1 MLHLHHSNKLENLMH
16 SLLDVME
23 TQQGS
28 VLKPTQIL
36 VQNPGMK
43 RWLQQQISSAQGIAA
58 NLEFPLPSR
67 FIWDIFQTQFSD
79 IEIQS
84 NYDSEVLRWRI
95 ESVLGAN
102 LDDAG
107 LVALKP
113 YLEANEKGLGRFQLA
128 EKLASLFDQYLVYR
142 PGMMSEWEHNKTY
155 ESVSETWQ
163 AALWRMLRDQSNQP
177 HRAELIKRL
186 VSQIKSEQ
194 LNTER
199 LPGYIYVFA
208 ISALSPLYKNVLSE
222 LSAFIDVHF
231 LLLNPCQ
238 HYWGDIQSK
247 KQQSKKIPNELIIE
261 NNLLASL
268 GQQGKDFIDAFYQD
282 EYPLIEHDDFE
293 NNPAEHL
300 LGHVQHSI
308 LNLSQQK
315 IELDIS
321 NDQSIK
327 LVSCYSELR
336 ELQVLN
342 DYILQLLD
350 EDETLQASDI
360 VVMSSDINTLAPY
373 IDAVFGQQPE
383 NRKLPYS
390 ISDQNDLTTAPLIQ
404 NILQWI
410 KLPGSRI
417 TANEVMAFLELP
429 ALQRA
434 YDIDDEGV
442 KTIRYWIKN
451 NHIHWGIDHRHKQQ
465 LGVGGDDLNSWMYGI
480 NKLMTAY
487 LMNDEVT
494 LFNQHKA
501 SECLL
506 NQSDF
511 ELLGKLHQLLENL
524 RSWSLKLKQQSSLQQ
539 WQQHIN
545 GLIESFLQLDE
556 DEEWQLKPLRD
567 EITGWQLQTD
577 RANFSQKVDASLIH
591 YLLSNALTQGSS
603 QHYYLSGGINFCN
616 LIPMRTIPF
625 RVVCLLGMSNDRFPR
640 VETSPQ
646 FDLIALHPQKGD
658 RSRREDDRYMFLQS
672 VVSAQEK
679 LYISFV
685 GHNQKDDSVID
696 PSVIVTELLDH
707 IEQITDQRLMI
718 HQTSLHV
725 FSEINFQQGSYADQ
739 WLVSEISSKDSAFN
753 SPIPREENTLKEEIK
768 VNLQELINFYKN
780 PAKHF
785 MESRLNMSLREYDE
799 ILEDDEQ
806 FILGALERYKVNQK
820 MVQDLTLGN
829 GIERNEY
836 LKNGDLSQ
844 QSLGEI
850 QFQDQ
855 QDRSQELV
863 SLIAGDRD
871 FTGEQYFTKSISIGG
886 IELSANISSYSST
899 GFLQLNL
906 SKISGKHQFSFWL
919 QHCFLCA
926 IKAIEFTRIYEQKKP
941 LRFKILPPQEAID
954 IINTVIENYLKGC
967 EQILPFY
974 SESAYAHEME
984 LIKSNQPD
992 ATKEKIHNLWFG
1004 ENFYPDREVTDVYT
1018 QTSLKH
1024 KLYRTGELPAE
1035 FFTLSSQLVKPMLD
1049 WKEK

>member
-16 SLLDVME
+16 SLLDMME
-23 TQQGS
+23 RQRGS

-58 NLEFPLPSR
+58 NLGFPLPSR
-67 FIWDIFQTQFSD
+67 FIWDIFQTQFND
-79 IEIQS
+79 VEIQS

-95 ESVLGAN
+95 LTVLERH
-102 LDDAG
+102 LDAAE

-113 YLEANEKGLGRFQLA
+113 YLNANGKDIARFQLA

-142 PGMMSEWEHNKTY
+142 PHMMSDWEQKKIFET
-155 ESVSETWQ
+155 VSETWQ
-163 AALWRMLRDQSNQP
+163 AALWRMLRDQSDQP

-186 VSQIKSEQ
+186 VTQIKSVK
-194 LNTER
+194 LNKEK
-199 LPGYIYVFA
+199 LPGHIYVFA

-222 LSAFIDVHF
+222 LSAFIEVHF
-231 LLLNPCQ
+231 FLLNPCQ

-247 KQQSKKIPNELIIE
+247 KQQSKNISNELIIE

-268 GQQGKDFIDAFYQD
+268 GQQGKDFIDGFYQD
-282 EYPLIEHDDFE
+282 EYLHIEHDDFV
-293 NNPAEHL
+293 NDTDDHL

-315 IELDIS
+315 VGPDIG

-327 LVSCYSELR
+327 IVSCYSVLR

-360 VVMSSDINTLAPY
+360 VVMSSDVNTLAPY

-404 NILQWI
+404 SILEWI
-410 KLPGSRI
+410 KLSGSRI
-417 TANEVMAFLELP
+417 TANEVMAYLELP

-434 YDIDDEGV
+434 YDIDAEGV
-442 KTIRYWIKN
+442 KSIRYWIKN
-451 NHIHWGIDHRHKQQ
+451 NHIHWGMDHQHKQQ

-480 NKLMTAY
+480 NKLITAY

-494 LFNQHKA
+494 LFHQHKA

-506 NQSDF
+506 NQSDVA
-511 ELLGKLHQLLENL
+511 LLGKLHQLLENL
-524 RSWSLKLKQQSSLQQ
+524 QNWSLRLQQLSSLQQ
-539 WQQHIN
+539 WQQNIN
-545 GLIESFLQLDE
+545 GLIETFLQLDE

-567 EITGWQLQTD
+567 EISGWQLQTD
-577 RANFSQKVDASLIH
+577 QADFSRKVDASLIH

-640 VETSPQ
+640 VEISPQ
-646 FDLIALHPQKGD
+646 FDLIALHPKKGD

-672 VVSAQEK
+672 IVSAQDK

-685 GHNQKDDSVID
+685 GHNQKDDSVIE

-707 IEQITDQRLMI
+707 IEQITDHRLMI
-718 HQTSLHV
+718 HDTSLQV
-725 FSEINFQQGSYADQ
+725 FSEKNFQQGSYADQ
-739 WLVSEISSKDSAFN
+739 WLIGDSKSKESTFN
-753 SPIPREENTLKEEIK
+753 SPVPRQENATVVDIK
-768 VNLQELINFYKN
+768 INLQELINFYKN
-780 PAKHF
+780 PAKQF
-785 MESRLNMSLREYDE
+785 MESQLNMSLREYDG
-799 ILEDDEQ
+799 ILEDDEP
-806 FILGALERYKVNQK
+806 FILDALERYKVNQK
-820 MVQDLTLGN
+820 MVQDMTKGN
-829 GIERNEY
+829 EIVKDEY

-844 QSLGEI
+844 QGLGEI

-855 QDRSQELV
+855 QDRSSELFG
-863 SLIAGDRD
+863 LITGDSD
-871 FTGEQYFTKSISIGG
+871 FNGEQVFSKSISIGSV
-886 IELSANISSYSST
+886 ELSGNISSFSST

-906 SKISGKHQFSFWL
+906 SKMKGKHQFSFWL

-926 IKAIEFTRIYEQKKP
+926 VEAIEFTRIYEQQKP
-941 LRFKILPPQEAID
+941 LRFKILPAQEAIE
-954 IINTVIENYLKGC
+954 ILQAVIENYIKGC

-974 SESAYAHEME
+974 SESAYIHEME
-984 LIKSNQPD
+984 LIKSNNPD
-992 ATKEKIHNLWFG
+992 AAKDKIHNLWFG
-1004 ENFYPDREVTDVYT
+1004 ENFYPEREVTDVYT

-1024 KLYRTGELPAE
+1024 NLYRTSELPE
-1035 FFTLSSQLVKPMLD
+1035 VFFKLSSQMVKPMLE